1 MLTTHFDNR
10 RCKLA
15 AYFKTSSLKARIIL
29 SMVLLTIAGMSVFVT
44 HVTSVLQDDVKKLLE
59 GQLATTSNYV
69 AADIDSK
76 IKLRLD
82 ILQKLAQ
89 SFPSDALSSQA
100 LTQQFIEQQQFA
112 TTLFPAGVGAVTS
125 NGKIIAEAGLVIAG
139 RRGGTLPDI
148 DIYLKAMAGCKTF
161 VSPPM
166 IGPYSRQA
174 IFALAAPV
182 CNRSGK
188 ILGVVMG
195 IIPLSDA
202 DVFGQLEKASAIP
215 GSYLLVVSRHE
226 RRIVAADDKKR
237 ILETV
242 NDKTPLTNRRI
253 NEKFE
258 GAGIAV
264 NPHGVQV
271 LTVSRN
277 LQRADWY
284 VVAAVPTKV
293 AFAPIANL
301 KLQIIVTAALL
312 TFFAFVILLL
322 LLKRL
327 LAPLD
332 AAGLAMRRMTDGS
345 EPLATLPIQRRDEIG
360 QLIRNFNKL
369 VVERKLVEEK
379 IDYIAYHDALTG
391 LPNRLMLQKCFN
403 EAAEYAQ
410 QHELRVG
417 LLFLDLDNF
426 KTINDSLGHVIGDEL
441 LKAIGEI
448 LQGCVRQDD
457 TVGRL
462 GGDEYLIVLRD
473 IPDAAAINMVLNK
486 IQDKFSN
493 PIIIE
498 GRELLTSASVGVAVY
513 PEDGLDFASLYKK
526 TDAAM
531 YQAKDTGKNTHCF
544 FDLQMNVDS
553 VESVIM
559 RSNLKH
565 ALDRH
570 EFVLHYQPQVD
581 IQTGNIIGVEALIRW
596 NHPKLGLLMP
606 GSFIQIAEDSGL
618 IVPIGEW
625 ALREACQQAVA
636 WQKAGLPNMV
646 MAVNLSALQF
656 KRGNLEDTLVNA
668 LLESG
673 LDPSL
678 LELELTESIL
688 IKDTD
693 HVLQMVR
700 RLKNLGLKFSID
712 DFGTGYSS
720 LAYLKKFAV
729 DKIKIDQSFVRDLAN
744 DTENTAI
751 VKAIIQMA
759 RSLNLKTI
767 AEGVEDE
774 TTLQHLRI
782 HHCDEAQGYFFAKP
796 LPAEILLQYVSDK
809 LKAGDQITL
818 AA

>member
-15 AYFKTSSLKARIIL
+15 TYFKTSSLKARIML
-29 SMVLLTIAGMSVFVT
+29 SMVLLTVAGMSVFVT
-44 HVTSVLQDDVKKLLE
+44 HVTSVLQDDVKRLLE
-59 GQLATTSNYV
+59 GQLKTTANYV

-82 ILQKLAQ
+82 ILNKLAL
-89 SFPSDALSSQA
+89 SFPSEALSSQA
-100 LTQQFIEQQQFA
+100 LTQQFIQQQQFA

-125 NGKIIAEAGLVIAG
+125 SGKIIAEAGLVIPG
-139 RRGGTLPDI
+139 RRGGTVPNI
-148 DIYLKAMAGCKTF
+148 DIYLKAMAGCKTL

-166 IGPYSRQA
+166 IGPYSRRA

-182 CNRSGK
+182 CNQRGE
-188 ILGVVMG
+188 ILGLIMG
-195 IIPLSDA
+195 VIPLSDA
-202 DVFGQLEKASAIP
+202 DVFGQLEKASAVP

-237 ILETV
+237 ILEMV
-242 NDKTPLTNRRI
+242 NDKTPLTNRRL

-258 GAGIAV
+258 GSGIGV
-264 NPHGVQV
+264 NPHGIEV

-301 KLQIIVTAALL
+301 KLQIIVSAALL
-312 TFFAFVILLL
+312 TFFASVILLL
-322 LLKRL
+322 LLKKL

-332 AAGLAMRRMTDGS
+332 TAGLAMRRMTDGS
-345 EPLATLPIQRRDEIG
+345 EPLTTLPIQRRDEIG
-360 QLIRNFNKL
+360 QLIQNFNKL
-369 VVERKLVEEK
+369 VVERKVVEEK
-379 IDYIAYHDALTG
+379 IEFIAHHDALTG
-391 LPNRLMLQKCFN
+391 LPNRLMIQKRFD
-403 EAAEYAQ
+403 EAVEYAQ

-426 KTINDSLGHVIGDEL
+426 KTINDSLGHVVGDEL
-441 LKAIGEI
+441 LKVIGDI
-448 LQGCVRQDD
+448 LQDCVRETD

-462 GGDEYLIVLRD
+462 SGDEYLIVLRD

-486 IQDKFSN
+486 IQKQFSS

-526 TDAAM
+526 TDTAM

-544 FDLQMNVDS
+544 FDLHMNVDS

-559 RSNLKH
+559 RSDLKH
-565 ALDRH
+565 ALNRH
-570 EFVLHYQPQVD
+570 EFILHYQPQID
-581 IQTGNIIGVEALIRW
+581 IETGNVTGVEALIRW
-596 NHPKLGLLMP
+596 NHPKLGLVMP
-606 GSFIQIAEDSGL
+606 GSFISIAEDSGL
-618 IVPIGEW
+618 IVPLGEW
-625 ALREACQQAVA
+625 VIREACQQAVA
-636 WQKAGLPNMV
+636 WQKAGLPDMV

-656 KRGNLEDTLVNA
+656 KRGNLEDTLVSA

-688 IKDTD
+688 IKNTD

-729 DKIKIDQSFVRDLAN
+729 DKIKIDQSFVRGLAN

-774 TTLQHLRI
+774 ITLQHLRI

-796 LPAEILLQYVSDK
+796 MPAENLMQYVADG
-809 LKAGDQITL
+809 LKERGRLTMIA
-818 AA
+818 